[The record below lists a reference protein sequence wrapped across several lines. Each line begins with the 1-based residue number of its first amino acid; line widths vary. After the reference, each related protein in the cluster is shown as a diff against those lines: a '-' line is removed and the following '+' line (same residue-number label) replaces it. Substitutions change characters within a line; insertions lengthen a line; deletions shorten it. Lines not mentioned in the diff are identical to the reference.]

1 LKQNVIFG
9 MDIGGTNIK
18 SGIIDAEG
26 NILHTDTVPTE
37 AQTGGRDSRLSKL
50 FDIAER
56 QSAVAKERGWTPI
69 ALGVGTAG
77 YVNAREGRIGY
88 ATSNLPGWT
97 GVPLRAEMER
107 HTGLPVALANDA
119 HAFAMGEAWIG
130 AGREWDEFICIT
142 LGTGVGGCLVVNGRP
157 YYGRDGYGGGFGHM
171 VLQHGGAACNCGLT
185 GCWEQYASVT
195 GLMRMAEEQGIDL
208 ATIGHSA
215 KTLFEQAK
223 QGQERAAAVIELYA
237 EYVALGLT
245 NLVHALNPQAIVIGG
260 AVTAQGDFLLDQ
272 IRANIS
278 RQVMPAY
285 DNMKIVAATLG
296 EHAGFAGAAR
306 LALQR
311 AQEGATL

>member
-1 LKQNVIFG
+1 MEQEVILG
-9 MDIGGTNIK
+9 IDIGGTNIK
-18 SGIIDAEG
+18 SGILDKDG
-26 NILHTDTVPTE
+26 RILHTLTVPTE
-37 AQTGGRDSRLSKL
+37 ARTGSRDTLLSKL
-50 FDIAER
+50 FDIAAQQRATAE
-56 QSAVAKERGWTPI
+56 ERGWTPI

-97 GVPLRAEMER
+97 GVQLRSEMER
-107 HTGLPVALANDA
+107 NTGLPVALANDA

-130 AGREWDEFICIT
+130 AGRDWDAFVCIT
-142 LGTGVGGCLVVNGRP
+142 LGTGVGGCLVVDGRP

-171 VLQHGGAACNCGLT
+171 VIQHGGAACNCRLT

-195 GLMRMAEEQGIDL
+195 ALLRLAVEGGIDL
-208 ATIGHSA
+208 AELGHSA
-215 KTLFEQAK
+215 KTLFEWARAGHAQAS
-223 QGQERAAAVIELYA
+223 AVIDLYA

-245 NLVHALNPQAIVIGG
+245 NLVHALNPPAIVIGG
-260 AVTAQGDFLLDQ
+260 AVTAQGDYLFDK
-272 IRANIS
+272 IRANVS

-285 DNMKIVAATLG
+285 DNMAIIPATLG

-311 AQEGATL
+311 AQEGASL